1 MATAAPPAPTG
12 PAHVAVV
19 SFLAARAAPTG
30 GFWIALAGGVALAR
44 VAERRGAR
52 LGFGASIAAMLE
64 TVAIIGPARVGIP
77 LTQAVSAPMLGRLEA
92 RGVAAWLQVLA
103 CAAVRL
109 LHNTVTTAFFIWVI
123 AGGLDAYAGTYDALG
138 RRLGLEVGTAD
149 ALALTAG
156 RAARPGRP
164 SRASCRCSSTAA
176 GCAAGTSSRSGG
188 AAAGECD
195 VDRVIGGNVAHRPV
209 EPGRWNPWLVTV
221 TAVVA
226 FAAAPGQ
233 HRLGSCSQRWRPG
246 LGAGLARCAPTDR
259 EPVATG
265 LVFAAILAGGALV
278 FGLGGGLG
286 ARGGAAARVAA
297 RRCSCW
303 WPPGCGPPPGRRACA
318 RCSTA
323 VLARL
328 RRVPA
333 MPEATR
339 VLDRIDSE
347 RRLAAAARS
356 VVDDVSGV
364 AAAARCRSS
373 TPLLGW
379 VVARVPTPGRALR
392 AAGCRRAR
400 RAAAARAASGRAT
413 GAPGSRG
420 RRTRARPTARRRGRR
435 LPRACG

>member
-103 CAAVRL
+103 CGAVRL
-109 LHNTVTTAFFIWVI
+109 LHNTATTAFFIWVI

-138 RRLGLEVGTAD
+138 RRLGLEIGTAD
-149 ALALTAG
+149 ALALTAAG
-156 RAARPGRP
+156 LLLWAGF
-164 SRASCRCSSTAA
+164 ASVVQVLVYRR
-176 GCAAGTSSRSGG
+176 GLRGWDELE
-188 AAAGECD
+188 AAAADHERD
-195 VDRVIGGNVAHRPV
+195 VDPDRGGQRNEREADRPARTRR
-209 EPGRWNPWLVTV
+209 ERWNPWLVTLA
-221 TAVVA
+221 AVVA
-226 FAAAPGQ
+226 FTVLLASTAWVVLATVAV
-233 HRLGSCSQRWRPG
+233 C
-246 LGAGLARCAPTDR
+246 LGAAWLVAPTDR

-265 LVFAAILAGGALV
+265 LLFAAVLAGGALV

-286 ARGGAAARVAA
+286 ADEALRRAARAALLVLVATWMRAAAGAE
-297 RRCSCW
+297 
-303 WPPGCGPPPGRRACA
+303 GLRAVFHG
-318 RCSTA
+318 
-323 VLARL
+323 VLAGL
-328 RRVPA
+328 RRLPA

-339 VLDRIDSE
+339 VLDGIDSE

-356 VVDDVSGV
+356 VVDDVRGV
-364 AAAARCRSS
+364 ALRPLPFLDA
-373 TPLLGW
+373 LLGW
-379 VVARVPTPGRALR
+379 VVRESLRRDAR
-392 AAGCRRAR
+392 
-400 RAAAARAASGRAT
+400 
-413 GAPGSRG
+413 
-420 RRTRARPTARRRGRR
+420 
-435 LPRACG
+435 

>member
-1 MATAAPPAPTG
+1 MPNPAQPAEPAASGHPNPAQPAEPAASGLGSRYGRCMATAAPPAPTG

-92 RGVAAWLQVLA
+92 RGVTAWLQVLG

-109 LHNTVTTAFFIWVI
+109 VHNTVTTAFFIWVI

-138 RRLGLEVGTAD
+138 RRLGLDVGTAD
-149 ALALTAG
+149 ALALTVAG
-156 RAARPGRP
+156 LLAWAAF
-164 SRASCRCSSTAA
+164 ASVVQVLVYRR
-176 GCAAGTSSRSGG
+176 GLRDWDELEE
-188 AAAGECD
+188 AAAPPADREGN
-195 VDRVIGGNVAHRPV
+195 VDRVNGGKRSTR
-209 EPGRWNPWLVTV
+209 EGRRRWNPWLVTV
-221 TAVVA
+221 GAVVGFTA
-226 FAAAPGQ
+226 LLASTA
-233 HRLGSCSQRWRPG
+233 WVV
-246 LGAGLARCAPTDR
+246 LGAVAACLGAAWLLAPTDR

-286 ARGGAAARVAA
+286 AEEALRRASRAALLVLVATWMRAAAG
-297 RRCSCW
+297 SE
-303 WPPGCGPPPGRRACA
+303 GLRAVFH
-318 RCSTA
+318 S

-356 VVDDVSGV
+356 VVDDVSG
-364 AAAARCRSS
+364 
-373 TPLLGW
+373 TPLRPLPFLDALLGW
-379 VVARVPTPGRALR
+379 VVRESLRRDAR
-392 AAGCRRAR
+392 
-400 RAAAARAASGRAT
+400 
-413 GAPGSRG
+413 
-420 RRTRARPTARRRGRR
+420 
-435 LPRACG
+435 